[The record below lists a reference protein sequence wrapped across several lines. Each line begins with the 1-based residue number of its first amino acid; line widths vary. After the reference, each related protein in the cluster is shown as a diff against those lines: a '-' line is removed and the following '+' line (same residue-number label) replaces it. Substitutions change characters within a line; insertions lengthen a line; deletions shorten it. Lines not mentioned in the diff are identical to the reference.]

1 MPSRRLKSN
10 LALRLLPRIGA
21 LLLLCFACAPVAAA
35 RPSLLAVLA
44 LGETQTAEHAAEQLA
59 QSFAKQ
65 ADFAVVNRAQAR
77 AAARGIGYKGSL
89 NLSLEEA
96 RDLGAAV
103 GCDFFITG
111 EAQTLKR
118 SKAEH
123 VDYFE
128 SYASLFLISAR
139 TGRLLLWEQP
149 SAEAATPTQAEQL
162 MLAELDRRIN
172 LYAEL
177 LRAKRAAERDEKLS
191 ALARDTPV
199 IADVPAAD
207 GPDAAHLRAPRPY
220 RRLQPKYPETAARME
235 IAATVD
241 VLAEID
247 ASGEV
252 AQVEIVRWAGYGLDE
267 SVLATVRQLH
277 FFPAQRDG
285 APVPMR
291 VLLRYNFRKPPK
303 EKQSS
308 TSSRSALRHCVFAC
322 G

>member
-1 MPSRRLKSN
+1 MLSRPPLRSSQ
-10 LALRLLPRIGA
+10 ALRLLSRA
-21 LLLLCFACAPVAAA
+21 CVLLLFCLALASAAHA
-35 RPSLLAVLA
+35 RPLQLAVLD
-44 LGETQTAEHAAEQLA
+44 LGATPTGERAAEQLA

-65 ADFAVVNRAQAR
+65 ADFTVVNRAQAR

-103 GCDFFITG
+103 GCDFLIAG
-111 EAQTLKR
+111 AAETLKR
-118 SKAEH
+118 AVSERT
-123 VDYFE
+123 DYFE

-149 SAEAATPTQAEQL
+149 SAEAATPAQAEQL
-162 MLAELDRRIN
+162 MLAELERRIN
-172 LYAEL
+172 LYAGL
-177 LRAKRAAERDEKLS
+177 LRAKYTAERAEKLS
-191 ALARDTPV
+191 VLARDTPV

-207 GPDAAHLRAPRPY
+207 SPDAAHLRAPRPF
-220 RRLQPKYPETAARME
+220 RRLQPLYPDTAARLGV
-235 IAATVD
+235 AATID

-252 AQVEIVRWAGYGLDE
+252 AGVEVVRWAGYGLDE
-267 SVLATVRQLH
+267 SVLVTVRQLH

-291 VLLRYNFRKPPK
+291 VLLRYNFRKPQK
-303 EKQSS
+303 
-308 TSSRSALRHCVFAC
+308 
-322 G
+322 

>member
-1 MPSRRLKSN
+1 MPSRRLKPN

-21 LLLLCFACAPVAAA
+21 LLLLCFACAHVARA
-35 RPSLLAVLA
+35 RPALLAVLD
-44 LGETQTAEHAAEQLA
+44 LGATQTAEHAAEQLA
-59 QSFAKQ
+59 QTFAKQ

-103 GCDFFITG
+103 GCDFFIAG
-111 EAQTLKR
+111 EAQTLRR
-118 SKAEH
+118 SAFERA
-123 VDYFE
+123 DYFE
-128 SYASLFLISAR
+128 SYASLFLVSAR

-162 MLAELDRRIN
+162 MLAALNRRIN
-172 LYAEL
+172 VYADL
-177 LRAKRAAERDEKLS
+177 LRAKRDAERDERLS
-191 ALARDTPV
+191 VSARDTPV

-207 GPDAAHLRAPRPY
+207 SPEAAHLRAPRPF
-220 RRLQPKYPETAARME
+220 RRLQPKYPDTAAHME
-235 IAATVD
+235 VVATVD

-247 ASGEV
+247 ARGEV
-252 AQVEIVRWAGYGLDE
+252 AQVEVVRWAGYGLDE

-285 APVPMR
+285 VPVAMR

-303 EKQSS
+303 
-308 TSSRSALRHCVFAC
+308 
-322 G
+322 